1 MYKKAGE
8 KMLHMSSTAKQI
20 MELIKRCD
28 EVCVNFLADEL
39 KITHMAVRKHLN
51 KLEKD
56 QLITTHQNKQSV
68 GRPVTLYR
76 LTKTGKE
83 LFPQNYGA
91 LSVELL
97 EDIEAIDG
105 KEKVDMLFQRRE
117 QKLIQKYGERIA
129 SKRTFKEKVAELE
142 NIQLENGYMVESEE
156 INDQEI
162 EFIEY
167 NCPIFQVA
175 NKYKKACDCELS
187 LFKHV
192 LGVDSIERTT
202 CISDGDHKCRY
213 VIKSN
218 GSS

>member
-1 MYKKAGE
+1 MN
-8 KMLHMSSTAKQI
+8 STTKQI
-20 MELIKRCD
+20 LELLKRHN
-28 EVCVNFLADEL
+28 EACVNFLAAEL
-39 KITHMAVRKHLN
+39 DITHMAVRKHLN

-56 QLITTHQNKQSV
+56 QLISTYQNKQSV

-76 LTKTGKE
+76 LSQAGKE
-83 LFPQNYGA
+83 LFPQNYGS
-91 LSVELL
+91 LSVEFL

-117 QKLIQKYGERIA
+117 QKLIHKYGERIT
-129 SKRTFKEKVAELE
+129 SKTTFKEKVAELK
-142 NIQLENGYMVESEE
+142 NIQLENGYMAESKD

-187 LFKHV
+187 LFKQV
-192 LGVDSIERTT
+192 LGVDAIERTT
-202 CISDGDHKCRY
+202 CMSDGDHKCRY
-213 VIKSN
+213 IIKSN
-218 GSS
+218 GST

>member
-1 MYKKAGE
+1 
-8 KMLHMSSTAKQI
+8 MLHMNSTTKQI
-20 MELIKRCD
+20 LELIKRQN

-39 KITHMAVRKHLN
+39 DITHMAVRKHLN

-56 QLITTHQNKQSV
+56 QLITTKQNKQSV

-76 LTKTGKE
+76 LSQVGKE
-83 LFPQNYGA
+83 LFPQNYGS
-91 LSVELL
+91 LSVEFL

-117 QKLIQKYGERIA
+117 QKLIKKYGERIA
-129 SKRTFKEKVAELE
+129 LKATFKEKVAELKK
-142 NIQLENGYMVESEE
+142 IQIENGYMVESEE

-162 EFIEY
+162 EFTEY

-187 LFKHV
+187 LFKQV
-192 LGVDSIERTT
+192 LGVDAIERTT
-202 CISDGDHKCRY
+202 CMSDGDHKCRY
-213 VIKSN
+213 VIKLIDST
-218 GSS
+218 